1 VIRDVVV
8 GKLRPGADP
17 AALAT
22 ALSAIAGLRPAG
34 LLDCRLG
41 ADAGLR
47 EGSWDFAITSD
58 FADAAAYHAYDAD
71 EEHNRIRRELFAP
84 QREQIVRV
92 QFST

>member
-1 VIRDVVV
+1 VIRNVVV

-17 AALAT
+17 AALA
-22 ALSAIAGLRPAG
+22 AAPAAIAGLRPAG
-34 LLDCRLG
+34 LLECRLG

-47 EGSWDFAITSD
+47 EGSWDLAITSD
-58 FADAAAYHAYDAD
+58 LADAAAYHAYDTD

-84 QREQIVRV
+84 LCEQIVRV